1 MKKSNIISQ
10 IAFAWGL
17 GVISVAPVWAQTCIK
32 TPSCADLGYT
42 KTTTACAGKTIL
54 KCPLDTTKVY
64 CPSYEEA
71 SKVYKVGDTYIDSN
85 GMGIGTVIEIDETG
99 RHGVVVTARGGAL
112 ADNASEA
119 CLSLNAGGLAWFLAE
134 GKYACAVKGYDDGD
148 ETDRGYYTE
157 GCKICY
163 VRTASGP
170 GCCSRHK
177 NGFRPPLSTSL
188 TTYCAPSQSLAIYCQ
203 AAF

>member
-64 CPSYEEA
+64 CPSYEETLRT
-71 SKVYKVGDTYIDSN
+71 YKVGDTYIGKD
-85 GMGIGTVIEIDETG
+85 GVGVGTVVQVDSTG
-99 RHGVVVTARGGAL
+99 KHGVVVSSSAV
-112 ADNASEA
+112 
-119 CLSLNAGGLAWFLAE
+119 AGTQAE
-134 GKYACAVKGYDDGD
+134 VSQACAGKTTAGLSWGVADANLLSKALRENNTGS
-148 ETDRGYYTE
+148 
-157 GCKICY
+157 CY
-163 VRTASGP
+163 WVA
-170 GCCSRHK
+170 
-177 NGFRPPLSTSL
+177 NGFCAVGAKYINWCNSNAASSFNPCTAVTSR
-188 TTYCAPSQSLAIYCQ
+188 SSLGAYCQ
-203 AAF
+203 ASF